1 MRKFF
6 NGHNLRIVLFLLG
19 LFFTLNLTEARGA
32 NVYGTTSSNQLIR
45 FETGSPND
53 ITIVGTITGLQS
65 GETILGI
72 DFRPRTG
79 QLYALS
85 SGSRIYTINKT
96 TAAATFIGALRTPL
110 SGTSFGFD
118 FNPTL
123 IDRIRIVS
131 DADQNLSVDPNT
143 AATVVDTPLAF
154 AADDVNV
161 GRNPSAVGAAYDNN
175 FYGASASRTLYD
187 IDSNLDILVT
197 QNPDSSGTLR
207 TVGKLGV
214 DTTNV
219 VGFDITSA
227 TGTAYALLTV
237 AGFQALYT
245 IDLTTGDA
253 SLVGL
258 LSITG
263 VTAMAVEIGTAP
275 ADFIVFGVTTNNNLV
290 RFVSNQ
296 PNQIL
301 ATTPITGLQAGENVL
316 GIDFRPATG
325 QLYALGSNSRLYTIN
340 PVTGAATF
348 VAALSVPLSGT
359 NFGFDFNPAA
369 DRIRIVSNT
378 DQNLRVN
385 PVDGSTIVDTPLA
398 YAGTDPNVGRNP
410 NVVGAAYTNNFAG
423 TTSTTLYDI
432 DSNLDILVRQ
442 FPPNAGALS
451 TVGRLGVNTTAEVG
465 FDIAPNNVA
474 LAALQIS
481 GTTRSTLYAIDLTT
495 GSAAVI
501 APIGSNTV
509 IRGIAIATTA
519 LQTGAPIGGGL
530 SAVLDFDGDGKTD
543 FVVFRPS
550 DETWHIAASEFVLVT
565 FFGLASDVLTPG
577 DYDGD
582 GEWDFGVWRPST
594 GTFFIRTTGFGSFFQ
609 AFQFGQPGD
618 EPVARDY
625 DGDGRTDFAVVRR
638 QNGVMTWFI
647 LNSSTNTLR
656 VEQFGLATDRVA
668 PGDYDGD
675 GRFDLAVYR
684 GAAGQQ
690 GSFFVQRSTLGFVAV
705 QWGLG
710 GDLVVPGDYDGDG
723 KTDYAVV
730 REQNGL
736 KVWYV
741 LRSSDNTLF
750 TVQYGTSQHLTAQG
764 DYDGDGRTDV
774 AVFDRSTATFFVLQ
788 SSTLTTQI
796 AQWGQS
802 GDYPVANYDTH

>member
-1 MRKFF
+1 MRKSF

-19 LFFTLNLTEARGA
+19 LFFTLNLTEARAA
-32 NVYGTTSSNQLIR
+32 NVYGTTGSNQLIR
-45 FETGSPND
+45 FDTGSPTD

-65 GETILGI
+65 GETILGL

-85 SGSRIYTINKT
+85 SGSRIYTINRT
-96 TAAATFIGALRTPL
+96 NAAANFIGALTTPL

-118 FNPTL
+118 FSAL
-123 IDRIRIVS
+123 ADRIRIVS
-131 DADQNLSVDPNT
+131 DADQNLSVNPNNAST
-143 AATVVDTPLAF
+143 TVETPLTF
-154 AADDVNV
+154 AADDINS
-161 GRNPSAVGAAYDNN
+161 GRNPSAVGAAYNNN
-175 FYGASASRTLYD
+175 FLALVPRTLYD

-197 QNPDSSGTLR
+197 QDPDTAGTLR

-219 VGFDITSA
+219 VGFDITSS
-227 TGTAYALLTV
+227 TETAYALLTV
-237 AGFQALYT
+237 AGFETFYT
-245 IDLTTGDA
+245 INLSTGDA
-253 SLVGL
+253 NLVGIL
-258 LSITG
+258 GITG
-263 VTAMAVEIGTAP
+263 VTAMAVEIGTAS
-275 ADFIVFGVTTNNNLV
+275 ANFVVFGITTDNNLV
-290 RFVSNQ
+290 QFISNQ
-296 PNQIL
+296 PNFVHRT
-301 ATTPITGLQAGENVL
+301 APITGLQAGENVL
-316 GIDFRPATG
+316 AIDFRPATG

-340 PVTGAATF
+340 PTTGAAAF

-359 NFGFDFNPAA
+359 NFGFDFNPTS

-385 PVDGSTIVDTPLA
+385 PADGSTIVDTPLA

-410 NVVGAAYTNNFAG
+410 NIVGAAYTNNFAG
-423 TTSTTLYDI
+423 ATSTTLYDI
-432 DSNLDILVRQ
+432 DSNLDILVTQ

-451 TVGRLGVNTTAEVG
+451 TVGRLGVNTTGEVG
-465 FDIAPNNVA
+465 FDIAPNNTA

-481 GTTRSTLYAIDLTT
+481 GTTRSTLYSIDLTT

-501 APIGSNTV
+501 GPIGSGAV

-519 LQTGAPIGGGL
+519 RQVGAPVRGAL
-530 SAVLDFDGDGKTD
+530 SAVLDYSGDGTTD
-543 FVVFRPS
+543 FVVFHPPDVS
-550 DETWHIAASEFVLVT
+550 WSILHSPNGPAFGII
-565 FFGLASDVLTPG
+565 FGLETDIFTPG

-582 GEWDFGVWRPST
+582 GSWDFSVWRPQ
-594 GTFFIRTTGFGSFFQ
+594 TGFFFVRNSFGGDFQ
-609 AFQFGQPGD
+609 SFQFGLPGD

-647 LNSSTNTLR
+647 RNSSTGTLR

-675 GRFDLAVYR
+675 LRFDLAVYR
-684 GAAGQQ
+684 GAAGQM
-690 GSFFVQRSTLGFVAV
+690 GTFYVRRSTLGFTSV

-710 GDLVVPGDYDGDG
+710 SDLVVPGDYDGDG
-723 KTDYAVV
+723 RTDYAVV
-730 REQNGL
+730 REQDGL
-736 KVWYV
+736 KVWYI

-764 DYDGDGRTDV
+764 DYDGDGKTDV
-774 AVFDRSTATFFVLQ
+774 AVYDRDTGRFFVLQ
-788 SSTLTTQI
+788 SSTLTDLI
-796 AQWGQS
+796 RRWGQS